1 MSQRSLFTHTCLHYA
16 QQEMGFVHKL
26 KEKQLETLHSLYE
39 GKDTIAVLP
48 TGFGKSVIFQLL
60 PFFLQKVHGLSDP
73 MIVLVVA
80 PLNSIMQDQVRSN
93 STKSYHMFIEILA

>member
-1 MSQRSLFTHTCLHYA
+1 
-16 QQEMGFVHKL
+16 MGFVHKL

-48 TGFGKSVIFQLL
+48 TGYGKSVIFQLL
-60 PFFLQKVHGLSDP
+60 PHFLQKVHGLSDP

-80 PLNSIMQDQVRSN
+80 PLNSIMQEQVRSN
-93 STKSYHMFIEILA
+93 SLIIYNMFIDIIA